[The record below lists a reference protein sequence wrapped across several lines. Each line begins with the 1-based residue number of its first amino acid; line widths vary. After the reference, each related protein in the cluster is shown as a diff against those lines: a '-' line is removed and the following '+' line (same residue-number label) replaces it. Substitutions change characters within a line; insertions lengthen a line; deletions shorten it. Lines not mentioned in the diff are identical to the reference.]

1 MEMEMDTETE
11 TGAGVG
17 EMEMMG
23 LDDGMGLDFQ
33 SVEELQAGGVSATD
47 VKKLV
52 AGGYMTVQ
60 SIVMATM
67 KRLCEVRGV
76 SEAKAGKIKDAA
88 EAICAKGNRF
98 MTGTKALEEREA
110 VIRITTGASS
120 LDELLGGGIETM
132 SITEVFGEAR
142 MGKTQLCHTLA
153 VGVQLG
159 LDCGG
164 AGGKAIV
171 IDTEGTFR
179 PERIVQIAERY
190 GLNPEEVLENIYVCR
205 AFSHEQQAELLVKA
219 AGIMADDGNIKLLI
233 VDSLTGLFRTD
244 FVGRGQLAERQQTL
258 NLMLSRMSKIASE
271 FNVAVF
277 VTNLVV
283 ANPDGMSFA
292 PSMKAVGGHVVAH
305 ASTVRLSVRKGRGSA
320 RVVKVYQSP
329 CLGEGDAVVE
339 IGEGGV
345 VDCVE

>member
-1 MEMEMDTETE
+1 MEMEMDMET
-11 TGAGVG
+11 V
-17 EMEMMG
+17 
-23 LDDGMGLDFQ
+23 GMGMGMDEGELDFQ
-33 SVEELQAGGVSATD
+33 SVDDLQAGGVSASD

-60 SIVMATM
+60 SVVMATM

-76 SEAKAGKIKDAA
+76 SEAKAAKIKEAA
-88 EAICAKGNRF
+88 EAISVKGNTF

-142 MGKTQLCHTLA
+142 MGKTQLGHTLA
-153 VGVQLG
+153 VAVQLG
-159 LDCGG
+159 VEAGG
-164 AGGKAIV
+164 ASGKAIV

-179 PERIVQIAERY
+179 PERIVQIAERF
-190 GLNPEEVLENIYVCR
+190 GMNPEEVLENIYVCR
-205 AFSHEQQAELLVKA
+205 AFSHEQQADLLVKA
-219 AGIMADDGNIKLLI
+219 AGIMADDGAIKLLI

-258 NLMLSRMSKIASE
+258 NLMMARLSKIADE
-271 FNVAVF
+271 FNIAVF

-305 ASTVRLSVRKGRGSA
+305 ASTVRLSIRKGRGGQ

-329 CLGEGDAVVE
+329 CVGEGDAVVE
-339 IGEGGV
+339 IAGGGI
-345 VDCVE
+345 VDVEE

>member
-1 MEMEMDTETE
+1 MEMEMDMET
-11 TGAGVG
+11 V
-17 EMEMMG
+17 
-23 LDDGMGLDFQ
+23 GMGMRMDEGELDFQ
-33 SVEELQAGGVSATD
+33 SVDDLQAGGVSASD

-60 SIVMATM
+60 SVVMATM

-76 SEAKAGKIKDAA
+76 SEAKAAKIKEAA
-88 EAICAKGNRF
+88 EAISVKGNTF

-142 MGKTQLCHTLA
+142 MGKTQLGHTLA
-153 VGVQLG
+153 VAVQLG
-159 LDCGG
+159 VEAGG
-164 AGGKAIV
+164 ASGKAIV

-179 PERIVQIAERY
+179 PERIVQIAERF
-190 GLNPEEVLENIYVCR
+190 GMNPEEVLENIYVCR
-205 AFSHEQQAELLVKA
+205 AFSHEQQADLLVKA
-219 AGIMADDGNIKLLI
+219 AGIMADDGAIKLLI

-258 NLMLSRMSKIASE
+258 NLMMARLSKIADE
-271 FNVAVF
+271 FNIAVF

-305 ASTVRLSVRKGRGSA
+305 ASTVRLSIRKGRGGQ

-329 CLGEGDAVVE
+329 CVGEGDAVVE
-339 IGEGGV
+339 IAGGGI
-345 VDCVE
+345 VDVEE